1 MPVIR
6 AVKNLNNKII
16 IALVVV
22 AVLVFVYMFFL
33 SGPKS
38 TAEDVTPVEFSEL
51 TKEKD
56 AVVLD
61 VRSAFEFGGDKIAGA
76 QNMSYTSSGFKAYLE
91 KLDKK
96 KSYLVYCATGS
107 RSVGAVKQMKSM
119 GFEHV
124 YNLKGGIEH
133 WKSEKMPVVR

>member
-1 MPVIR
+1 M
-6 AVKNLNNKII
+6 NNKII
-16 IALVVV
+16 IAIAIT
-22 AVLVFVYMFFL
+22 AVLIFVYMFFL

-38 TAEDVTPVEFSEL
+38 TAEDVTPEKFSEIA
-51 TKEKD
+51 KESG
-56 AVVLD
+56 AVILD

-76 QNMSYTSSGFKAYLE
+76 QNISYTSSGFSQYLN
-91 KLDKK
+91 KLDKSK
-96 KSYLVYCATGS
+96 PYLVYCATGS

-119 GFEHV
+119 GFEQV

>member
-1 MPVIR
+1 M
-6 AVKNLNNKII
+6 NNKVI
-16 IALVVV
+16 IAIAVVV
-22 AVLVFVYMFFL
+22 VLVFVYMFFL
-33 SGPKS
+33 KGPGS
-38 TAEDVTPVEFSEL
+38 TAEDVTPEKFSEL
-51 TKEKD
+51 AKEPD
-56 AVVLD
+56 AVILD
-61 VRSAFEFGGDKIAGA
+61 VRSAFEFGGDKIQGA

-96 KSYLVYCATGS
+96 KPYLVYCATGS

-119 GFEHV
+119 GFEQV

>member
-1 MPVIR
+1 M
-6 AVKNLNNKII
+6 NNKVI
-16 IALVVV
+16 IAIAIA

-38 TAEDVTPVEFSEL
+38 TSEDVTPEKFSEIA
-51 TKEKD
+51 KEPG
-56 AVVLD
+56 AVILD

-76 QNMSYTSSGFKAYLE
+76 QNISYTSSGFSQYLN
-91 KLDKK
+91 KLDKSK
-96 KSYLVYCATGS
+96 PYLVYCATGS

-119 GFEHV
+119 GFEQV

>member
-1 MPVIR
+1 M
-6 AVKNLNNKII
+6 NNKII
-16 IALVVV
+16 FPAAVIVV
-22 AVLVFVYMFFL
+22 LFLVYMFFL
-33 SGPKS
+33 RGPGAT
-38 TAEDVTPVEFSEL
+38 TADVEPEKFAEL

-56 AVVLD
+56 AVILD

-91 KLDKK
+91 KLDKS
-96 KSYLVYCATGS
+96 KSYLVYCASGS

-119 GFEHV
+119 GFEKV

-133 WKSEKMPVVR
+133 WKSAGMPVVR